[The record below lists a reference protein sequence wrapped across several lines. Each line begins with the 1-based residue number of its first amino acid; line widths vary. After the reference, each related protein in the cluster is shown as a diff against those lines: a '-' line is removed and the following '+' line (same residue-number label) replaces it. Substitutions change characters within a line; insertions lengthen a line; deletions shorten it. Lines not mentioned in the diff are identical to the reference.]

1 MWMTQAAPSSPWK
14 TQEALVGVLSARPAL
29 LSLVHM
35 SAAPNPP
42 RHRCL
47 QVLSIDA
54 GGKAS
59 YSRSEQLGHS
69 RQLFSE
75 FPLWLSGLRAQL
87 VSIRM

>member
-1 MWMTQAAPSSPWK
+1 MDDSSSPFIPVEDTGSLGWGS
-14 TQEALVGVLSARPAL
+14 VSSASFAQPGAHV
-29 LSLVHM
+29 SC
-35 SAAPNPP
+35 PEPP
-42 RHRCL
+42 ETRCL